1 MSEAKAADRS
11 IAAPRI
17 LIVDDEPGMIE
28 ILEIN
33 LAHEGYDVKGVLNG
47 PEALLQARADPPA
60 LIILDVM
67 MPGMNGWQVL
77 EQLQADPR
85 TAEIPVV
92 MLTVMAQ
99 NEDVVK
105 GLEKGAVEYIT
116 KPFHIR
122 AVTETIKLVLTKDS
136 WRNRDQHRQRRM
148 AEQRR
153 MMKPLHDLFPD
164 KEES

>member
-1 MSEAKAADRS
+1 MSEAKGADCG

-33 LAHEGYDVKGVLNG
+33 LAHEGYNVTGVLNG
-47 PEALLQARADPPA
+47 PEALVQARANPPA

-99 NEDVVK
+99 SEDVVK
-105 GLEKGAVEYIT
+105 GLEKGAIEYIT
-116 KPFHIR
+116 KPFHIS
-122 AVTETIKLVLTKDS
+122 AVSETVKLVLGKGS

>member
-1 MSEAKAADRS
+1 MSEAKGADCG
-11 IAAPRI
+11 ITAPRI

-33 LAHEGYDVKGVLNG
+33 LAHEGYDVRGVLNG
-47 PEALLQARADPPA
+47 PEALVQAHANPPA

-77 EQLQADPR
+77 EQLQADPS

-99 NEDVVK
+99 SEDVVK

-116 KPFHIR
+116 KPFHIS
-122 AVTETIKLVLTKDS
+122 VITDTVKMVLAKGS